1 MLKERIKTNKILYSV
16 LKPVV
21 DIMRQIAY
29 SIRGMARKVIIVNP
43 NFRELRKYRNSAT
56 EKRCFVVANGPSLTV
71 DDLNKIKNEK
81 CIGMNRIATIFDK
94 TEWRPTCFCVID
106 EDIIDSAIEIID
118 DSQPIFTTKSAKNKS
133 KIINQKNFL
142 YVDDLY
148 LSTHKVRTDMLS
160 WWSMAPT
167 VTIFAIELAI
177 FMGYKEII
185 LLGVDNTLTS
195 RKNDH
200 FDDSYDKNDEYKK
213 THTTLEKR
221 IIERGMTFEEYDVHI
236 KNMVDGFYEKVEKYA
251 VNKGVRIK
259 NATRGGMLEAFERV
273 DLDDL
278 LKD

>member
-221 IIERGMTFEEYDVHI
+221 IIERGMTFEEYLPLAARNAARLTKCV
-236 KNMVDGFYEKVEKYA
+236 VEK
-251 VNKGVRIK
+251 I
-259 NATRGGMLEAFERV
+259 
-273 DLDDL
+273 
-278 LKD
+278 